1 MAHIAAVHLTVF
13 DEWKRRGRQKAL
25 KHLEAEADPIEEQI
39 PKYDRE
45 NQDNAFGDGFV
56 FLSKSVL
63 CGVCYHDDNE
73 KSAIPIVDV

>member
-1 MAHIAAVHLTVF
+1 VEAAGET
-13 DEWKRRGRQKAL
+13 EGAQT
-25 KHLEAEADPIEEQI
+25 LEAEADPIEEQI